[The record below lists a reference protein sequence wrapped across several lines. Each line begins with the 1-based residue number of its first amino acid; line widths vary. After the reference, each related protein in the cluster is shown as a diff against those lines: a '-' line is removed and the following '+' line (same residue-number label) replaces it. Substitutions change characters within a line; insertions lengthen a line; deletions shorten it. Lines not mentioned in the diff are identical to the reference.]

1 MDKKNH
7 DFFETTLSRR
17 EMTWGLRYLLF
28 QLVFLPSLLHFFNTL
43 VGNLL
48 GSAELNFLF
57 FVINFAA
64 AGWIFRKFLL
74 ENGKIALARPGKTL
88 LIAGAGFLVYTVCA
102 RALGWLFA
110 WLDPGF
116 ANLNDQS
123 IASISRENYPL
134 MFVGTVILV
143 PVAEEVFHRGL
154 VFRGLYSRSAAAAWT
169 VSTAVFAMI
178 HVMNYVGVYAPTTLI
193 LCFLQYVPAGQCLG
207 AAYRLSG
214 SLAAPILIHAGVNA
228 LGMLAVR

>member
-1 MDKKNH
+1 MDKKTH
-7 DFFETTLSRR
+7 DFFKTSLSRQ

-28 QLVFLPSLLHFFNTL
+28 QLVFLPSLLHGLNDL
-43 VGNLL
+43 LGRPL

-57 FVINFAA
+57 FSLNFAA

-74 ENGKIALARPGKTL
+74 ENGKIALARPGRTL
-88 LIAGAGFLVYTVCA
+88 LTAAVGFLLYMA
-102 RALGWLFA
+102 ASRGLLWLFTV
-110 WLDPGF
+110 LDPGF

-123 IASISRENYPL
+123 VAAVSRENYPL
-134 MFVGTVILV
+134 MFVGTVVLV
-143 PVAEEVFHRGL
+143 PVAEEIFHRGL
-154 VFRGLYSRSAAAAWT
+154 IFRGLYSRSPAAGWT
-169 VSTAVFAMI
+169 VSTAVFSLI
-178 HVMNYVGVYAPTTLI
+178 HVMNYVGVYDGPTLI
-193 LCFLQYVPAGQCLG
+193 LCFLQYVPAGLCLG